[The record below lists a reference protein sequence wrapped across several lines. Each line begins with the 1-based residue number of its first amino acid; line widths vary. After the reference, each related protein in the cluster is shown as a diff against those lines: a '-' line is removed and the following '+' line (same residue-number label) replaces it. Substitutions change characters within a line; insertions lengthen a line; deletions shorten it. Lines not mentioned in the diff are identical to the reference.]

1 MGNCCRNKNYIEPEI
16 EKCQNIND
24 LKNVVEN
31 KKNSL
36 IKERENYQINN
47 FESERSDKLFL
58 DNINTSIT
66 SINKSVEQYDRLV
79 NLLMKYEKKI
89 KNMFKIKKLVN
100 NICNF
105 GQEKDY
111 ASMKYI
117 IDDIENYC
125 ITHY

>member
-24 LKNVVEN
+24 LQNVVEN

-58 DNINTSIT
+58 DNINTA
-66 SINKSVEQYDRLV
+66 INKSIEQFDRLV

-89 KNMFKIKKLVN
+89 KNLFKIKKLVN

>member
-58 DNINTSIT
+58 DNINTSI
-66 SINKSVEQYDRLV
+66 NKSVEQYDRLV
-79 NLLMKYEKKI
+79 ILLMKYEKKI

>member
-58 DNINTSIT
+58 DNINTSI
-66 SINKSVEQYDRLV
+66 NKSVEQYDRLV

>member
-24 LKNVVEN
+24 LQNVVEN

-58 DNINTSIT
+58 DNINT

>member
-58 DNINTSIT
+58 DNINTA
-66 SINKSVEQYDRLV
+66 INKSIEQFDRLV

-89 KNMFKIKKLVN
+89 KNLFKIKKLVN

>member
-24 LKNVVEN
+24 LQNVVEI

-58 DNINTSIT
+58 DNINT

-105 GQEKDY
+105 GKEKDY

>member
-24 LKNVVEN
+24 LQNVVEI

-58 DNINTSIT
+58 DNINTSI
-66 SINKSVEQYDRLV
+66 NKSVEQYDRLV
-79 NLLMKYEKKI
+79 NLLMKYENKI

>member
-24 LKNVVEN
+24 LQNVVEI

-58 DNINTSIT
+58 DNINTA
-66 SINKSVEQYDRLV
+66 INKSIEQFDRLV

>member
-24 LKNVVEN
+24 LQNVVEI

-58 DNINTSIT
+58 DNINTSI
-66 SINKSVEQYDRLV
+66 NKSLEQYDRLA

-89 KNMFKIKKLVN
+89 KNLFKIKKLVN

>member
-24 LKNVVEN
+24 LQNVVEI

-58 DNINTSIT
+58 DNINTA
-66 SINKSVEQYDRLV
+66 INKSIEQFDRLV
-79 NLLMKYEKKI
+79 NLLIKYEKKI
-89 KNMFKIKKLVN
+89 KNLFKIKKLVN

>member
-24 LKNVVEN
+24 LQNVVEI

-36 IKERENYQINN
+36 IKEGENYQINN

-58 DNINTSIT
+58 DNINTA
-66 SINKSVEQYDRLV
+66 INKSIEQFDRLV

-89 KNMFKIKKLVN
+89 KNLFKIKKLVN

>member
-1 MGNCCRNKNYIEPEI
+1 
-16 EKCQNIND
+16 
-24 LKNVVEN
+24 
-31 KKNSL
+31 
-36 IKERENYQINN
+36 
-47 FESERSDKLFL
+47 
-58 DNINTSIT
+58 
-66 SINKSVEQYDRLV
+66 
-79 NLLMKYEKKI
+79 MKYEKKI
-89 KNMFKIKKLVN
+89 KNLFKIKKLVN

>member
-24 LKNVVEN
+24 LQNVVEI

-47 FESERSDKLFL
+47 FKNEKSDKLFL
-58 DNINTSIT
+58 DNINTA
-66 SINKSVEQYDRLV
+66 INKSIEQFDRLV

-89 KNMFKIKKLVN
+89 KNLFKIKKLVN

>member
-24 LKNVVEN
+24 LQNVVEI

-58 DNINTSIT
+58 DNINTA
-66 SINKSVEQYDRLV
+66 INKSIEQFDRLV

-89 KNMFKIKKLVN
+89 KNLFKIKKLVN

-105 GQEKDY
+105 
-111 ASMKYI
+111 
-117 IDDIENYC
+117 
-125 ITHY
+125 

>member
-24 LKNVVEN
+24 LQNVVEI

-58 DNINTSIT
+58 DNINT

>member
-24 LKNVVEN
+24 LQNVVEN

-58 DNINTSIT
+58 DNINTSI
-66 SINKSVEQYDRLV
+66 NKSLEQYDRLA
-79 NLLMKYEKKI
+79 NLLMKYETKI
-89 KNMFKIKKLVN
+89 KNMFKLKKLVN

>member
-24 LKNVVEN
+24 LQNVVEI

-58 DNINTSIT
+58 DNINTA
-66 SINKSVEQYDRLV
+66 INKRIEQFDRLV

-89 KNMFKIKKLVN
+89 KNLFKIKKLVN

>member
-24 LKNVVEN
+24 LQNVVEI

-58 DNINTSIT
+58 DNINTSN
-66 SINKSVEQYDRLV
+66 NKSLEQYDRLA

-89 KNMFKIKKLVN
+89 KNMFKLKKLVN

>member
-58 DNINTSIT
+58 DNINTSI
-66 SINKSVEQYDRLV
+66 NKSVEQYDRLV

-117 IDDIENYC
+117 IELYYSLLIKLFL
-125 ITHY
+125 I

>member
-24 LKNVVEN
+24 LQNVVEI

-58 DNINTSIT
+58 DNINTSI
-66 SINKSVEQYDRLV
+66 NKSVEQYDRLV

-89 KNMFKIKKLVN
+89 KNLFKIKKLVN

>member
-24 LKNVVEN
+24 LQNVVEI

-58 DNINTSIT
+58 DNINTA
-66 SINKSVEQYDRLV
+66 INKSIEQFDRLV

-89 KNMFKIKKLVN
+89 KNLFKIKKLVN

>member
-1 MGNCCRNKNYIEPEI
+1 MGNCCRNKNYLEPEI

-24 LKNVVEN
+24 LQNVVEI

-58 DNINTSIT
+58 DNINTA
-66 SINKSVEQYDRLV
+66 INKSIEQFDRLV

-89 KNMFKIKKLVN
+89 KNLFKIKKLVN